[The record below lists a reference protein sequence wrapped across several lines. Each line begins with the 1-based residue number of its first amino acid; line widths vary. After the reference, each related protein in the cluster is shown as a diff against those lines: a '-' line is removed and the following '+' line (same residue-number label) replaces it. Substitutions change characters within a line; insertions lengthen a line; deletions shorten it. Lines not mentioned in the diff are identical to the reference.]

1 MNRMSRLSGPTQPP
15 AEPQLPAVARRRR
28 AARSGPFGVL
38 DIGSS
43 KIVCIIARV
52 EGDGEPRVLGFG
64 WHRSRGVKAG
74 SITDLEEAERAIR
87 AAVAQAEEQA
97 QIRLTEVVVNLSCGQ
112 PESRIQ
118 QVNWHLGGRAVTEAD
133 LRAVLHEARRRNTAP
148 DAVEPREMVH
158 AFPLGFSVDSTNG
171 VEDPRG
177 MICENIGAWVHMVD
191 AGSAALRN
199 LGAGLGRCELDAQE
213 LVSAPYAAGLA
224 TLVED
229 EKQLGATVID
239 MGGGTTSL
247 AVFHEGQMVH
257 AAHIPV
263 GGIRVTSAIAQA
275 LSTPMVDAETIK
287 TKFGSVQEAPQD
299 EKEWLHVQQMGEDA
313 DQIVRVPRAMVVRI
327 IRPRLEETFEL
338 VRARL
343 EAAGVTADMG
353 RRVVLCG
360 GASQLVG
367 VRELA
372 AQVLD
377 RQVRLARPHQ
387 VRGLPEIASG
397 PAFATACGMLAWA
410 NGEGR
415 PLFDLAPG
423 ADRAPGFYHRLI
435 HWLRDRVA

>member
-1 MNRMSRLSGPTQPP
+1 MNQLTRLPSTLDPAPP
-15 AEPQLPAVARRRR
+15 AIQRRRR
-28 AARSGPFGVL
+28 NPRSGSFGVL

-43 KIVCIIARV
+43 KIVCMIARI

-64 WHRSRGVKAG
+64 WQRSRGVKAG

-87 AAVAQAEEQA
+87 AAVGQAEDMADTQLA
-97 QIRLTEVVVNLSCGQ
+97 GAIVNLSCGQ

-118 QVNWHLGGRAVTEAD
+118 NLQWMIGGRAVTEAD
-133 LRAVLHEARRRNTAP
+133 LRAVLLEARRRNASAEGTERE
-148 DAVEPREMVH
+148 AVH
-158 AFPLGFSVDSTNG
+158 TFPLGFSVDATGG

-177 MICENIGAWVHMVD
+177 MICETIGARVNILD

-199 LGAGLGRCELDAQE
+199 LAAGLHRCDLEVQE

-229 EKQLGATVID
+229 EKQLGCTVID

-247 AVFHEGQMVH
+247 AVFQEGQLVH
-257 AAHIPV
+257 AAQIPI
-263 GGIRVTSAIAQA
+263 GGIRVTSDLAQC
-275 LSTPMVDAETIK
+275 LSAPMADAEHIK
-287 TKFGSVQEAPQD
+287 VKYGSVHEAPQD
-299 EKEWLHVQQMGEDA
+299 EKEWLHVPQMGEEA
-313 DQIVRVPRAMVVRI
+313 DQIARVPRAMVVRI

-343 EAAGVTADMG
+343 EAAGVTHEMG

-397 PAFATACGMLAWA
+397 PAFATACGLLAWA
-410 NGEGR
+410 NGEGK
-415 PLFDLAPG
+415 PLFDPG
-423 ADRAPGFYHRLI
+423 AGQDRTPGMLSRAV
-435 HWLRDRVA
+435 HWFRERMT